1 MDPVIHD
8 PHNHAPAATPDDV
21 WGDAEGTIASHGS
34 IVAILPRK
42 KTLTEEAP
50 QIRNNEGLRIE
61 ARPMERESGNQ
72 LEVQNFSTSVLRLDP
87 EIPMEAKMPR
97 TVTFHERPP
106 DADKKTKPTEDVEW
120 GNKRKHPFLW
130 IIGTGF
136 AVCGTVVVAMMLQPA
151 INQKNAI
158 RPGQGLAK
166 MILDP
171 DDEIARSE
179 AIENMLQ
186 RQPEAEQVFR
196 KFASATIP
204 DDVLLTLL
212 DSGKV
217 KPLVRSRSLPVR
229 VPKDWIPSEN
239 TTWSVFD
246 NKGKAYGILAGTLPD
261 YSQFAAYMVPTDN
274 VLHLDWKATIAY
286 STATFAELRKGQGD
300 SSEIRARIAP
310 ADFFSNVFP
319 EDQYMSYQ
327 LSSPDNSEILW
338 CYVRQGEKAAADLH
352 RLFIKGDIIQDSTE
366 SKKVTVRLERGPK
379 DALPHQW
386 LVSDVRNE
394 WITP

>member
-34 IVAILPRK
+34 ILAILPRK

-61 ARPMERESGNQ
+61 ARPIERDGSGS
-72 LEVQNFSTSVLRLDP
+72 LEVQEITGSVLRLDP

-106 DADKKTKPTEDVEW
+106 DAGKKTKPAEDVEW
-120 GNKRKHPFLW
+120 GSKRKHPLLW
-130 IIGTGF
+130 IIGTGA
-136 AVCGTVVVAMMLQPA
+136 AVCATVVVAMMLQPA
-151 INQKNAI
+151 INEKNAI

-179 AIENMLQ
+179 EIESMLE
-186 RQPEAEQVFR
+186 RQFEAEQVFR
-196 KFASATIP
+196 KFASAMIA
-204 DDVLLTLL
+204 DEVLLTLHN
-212 DSGKV
+212 SGKM
-217 KPLVRSRSLPVR
+217 KALVRSRSLPVR
-229 VPKDWIPSEN
+229 VSKDWVPAES

-246 NKGKAYGILAGTLPD
+246 NDGRAYGILTGTLPD
-261 YSQFAAYMVPTDN
+261 YSNFAAYLIPTDKI
-274 VLHLDWKATIAY
+274 LHLDWKATTAY
-286 STATFAELRKGQGD
+286 STATIAELRKGQGD

-319 EDQYMSYQ
+319 EDQYASYQ

-338 CYVRQGEKAAADLH
+338 CYARHGERAAVALH
-352 RLFIKGDIIQDSTE
+352 RLFLKGDIIQDSTE
-366 SKKVTVRLERGPK
+366 PKKVTVRLERGPE
-379 DALPHQW
+379 DAQPHQW

>member
-34 IVAILPRK
+34 VVAILPRK

-50 QIRNNEGLRIE
+50 QTRNNEGLRIE
-61 ARPMERESGNQ
+61 ARPIERDGGGSLEIQEFSGR
-72 LEVQNFSTSVLRLDP
+72 VLRLDP

-106 DADKKTKPTEDVEW
+106 DAGKKINPAEDVEW

-130 IIGTGF
+130 IIGTGI

-151 INQKNAI
+151 INEKNAI
-158 RPGQGLAK
+158 RPGQGIAK

-171 DDEIARSE
+171 DDEIAKSE
-179 AIENMLQ
+179 VIESMLQ
-186 RQPEAEQVFR
+186 RQFEAEQVFR
-196 KFASATIP
+196 KYASAPIA
-204 DDVLLTLL
+204 DDVLLTLH
-212 DSGKV
+212 DSGNV
-217 KPLVRSRSLPVR
+217 VPLVRSRSLPVR
-229 VPKDWIPSEN
+229 VSKEWVPAEN
-239 TTWSVFD
+239 TTWSVFEND
-246 NKGKAYGILAGTLPD
+246 DKAYGVLSGTLPD
-261 YSQFAAYMVPTDN
+261 YSDFAAYMVLTDKH
-274 VLHLDWKATIAY
+274 LQLDWKATTAY
-286 STATFAELRKGQGD
+286 STATFAELHKGQGNP
-300 SSEIRARIAP
+300 SEIRARIAP
-310 ADFFSNVFP
+310 SDFFSNTFP
-319 EDQYMSYQ
+319 EDQYASYQ

-338 CYVRQGEKAAADLH
+338 CYARHGERASADLH
-352 RLFIKGDIIQDSTE
+352 RLFLKGDIIQDSTE

-379 DALPHQW
+379 GALPHQW